1 MITARPIRF
10 TDHLDH
16 HQRVLDAVGARL
28 LVEAPGWFVYALGSG
43 RLALHQANEHQPSGM
58 TTLAF
63 EVPDLE
69 AWSAAAR
76 ERGLE
81 HRVGE
86 TDHGTAGIVTAPD
99 GTGFTVDPVDHPV
112 PTGDPAPGLV
122 VLPIWYT
129 PDTDSALDVLTGVGA
144 QRRLSGEDG
153 IWHDLT
159 CPGGGLIA
167 VHRHEHVDVELAF
180 EYGGDVEELGA
191 TLRAAG
197 LDSTLIDESYART
210 LRLPD
215 PDRPGAE
222 IWVNEAQ
229 RDLYGYRKLG

>member
-16 HQRVLDAVGARL
+16 HQRVLDAVGARV

-43 RLALHQANEHQPSGM
+43 RLALHQANERQPSGM

-69 AWSAAAR
+69 AWSAATR

-99 GTGFTVDPVDHPV
+99 GTGFTVDPVDHLLPA
-112 PTGDPAPGLV
+112 GDPAPGLA

-129 PDTDSALDVLTGVGA
+129 PDTDSALEVLTGVGA
-144 QRRLSGEDG
+144 ERRLSGDDG

-159 CPGGGLIA
+159 CPGGGLVA
-167 VHRHEHVDVELAF
+167 VHHDENVGVDLAY
-180 EYGGDVEELGA
+180 EYDGDVEDLG
-191 TLRAAG
+191 TLLHAAG
-197 LDSTLIDESYART
+197 IEATLIDESYART

-215 PDRPGAE
+215 PDRPGRE